1 MEAFSHHVRALSGQA
16 YGRRAN
22 CTGVLHL
29 SLPATV
35 PLVCYIFINPASRCA
50 NVDYSGECAEH
61 FGQILKKYP
70 PQVST
75 RTTAATW
82 GCHVHNEVNKS
93 LKKEIFDCS
102 NIGDFYDCGCADDEE
117 DDAKGG
123 KKTAV
128 VDTPPEKPEMDAAA
142 KERLTSTN
150 GRDINVDLLSGDMDL
165 KLEKEG

>member
-1 MEAFSHHVRALSGQA
+1 MEAVPYHVRAVSRQA
-16 YGRRAN
+16 YGRRAD
-22 CTGVLHL
+22 CTGILHP
-29 SLPATV
+29 SLPAAV
-35 PLVCYIFINPASRCA
+35 SVVCYVCIKPASICA
-50 NVDYSGECAEH
+50 DIDCSGECAEH

-102 NIGDFYDCGCADDEE
+102 NIGDFYDCGCADDEK

-123 KKTAV
+123 KHTAAL
-128 VDTPPEKPEMDAAA
+128 DTPPEKPEMDAAA

-150 GRDINVDLLSGDMDL
+150 GRDINVDLLSGDIDL